1 MEPSRAVSLALL
13 LICIILSVMRHD
25 ALRNCNSGA
34 MIIFRSN
41 GVTSISSA
49 YQARTKLSLLL
60 LHEVLIAHTK
70 EELQSI
76 LNDCMRVAS
85 CYVLTISLTKTE
97 VMLQPKLGSSP
108 RDPVIKI
115 GDKQLKVQLLERL
128 SLTECWHRIPQLVK
142 QVPAL
147 DGCTTD
153 CG

>member
-1 MEPSRAVSLALL
+1 MEPSRAVSLAPL
-13 LICIILSVMRHD
+13 LICIVFSVMLQD

-41 GVTSISSA
+41 SVTSISSA

-60 LHEVLIAHTK
+60 LHELLIAHTK

-76 LNDCMRVAS
+76 LNDCTRVAS

-115 GDKQLKVQLLERL
+115 GDKQLKVIQKFSYLNGFLLQNAGIEF
-128 SLTECWHRIPQLVK
+128 PN
-142 QVPAL
+142 
-147 DGCTTD
+147 
-153 CG
+153 